1 MTDFLLLG
9 WILCKIE
16 LLLGWI
22 LCKNDYLCPKI
33 SIELW
38 NI

>member
-9 WILCKIE
+9 WILCKNE